1 MLDEPAGPRAL
12 MRALAALLL
21 SACLLLPG
29 CIDRVGDTV
38 NPERELFDDNTF
50 VNEDEHIKLTWTI
63 DSVAIIRIAFEK
75 QEGPNVDL
83 YTMTEVN
90 YEKYKQCAEGEQE
103 SFVYLAE
110 LSDPDTAAANLEA
123 TVDSGTYVTVI
134 DNTDCGE
141 AQPPD
146 QGGLLT
152 SDENDRARVD
162 YRITAQ

>member
-1 MLDEPAGPRAL
+1 MGLVSRRNSMKMQIP
-12 MRALAALLL
+12 LLL
-21 SACLLLPG
+21 AVCLLLPG
-29 CIDRVGDTV
+29 CLDSVNDTV

-63 DSVAIIRIAFEK
+63 ESASTIRIALDK
-75 QEGPNVDL
+75 QEGPNIDL

-90 YEKYKQCAEGEQE
+90 YQKYEDCD
-103 SFVYLAE
+103 SFVYLAD
-110 LSDPDTAAANLEA
+110 LSDPNTDAANLEA
-123 TVDSGTYVTVI
+123 TIDAGTYVTVI
-134 DNTDCGE
+134 DNTDCGD

-146 QGGLLT
+146 QGGLLS

>member
-1 MLDEPAGPRAL
+1 MNMQIP
-12 MRALAALLL
+12 LLL
-21 SACLLLPG
+21 SVCLLLPG
-29 CIDRVGDTV
+29 CMDSVNDTV

-63 DSVAIIRIAFEK
+63 DSVATIRIALDK
-75 QEGPNVDL
+75 QEGPNIDL

-90 YEKYKQCAEGEQE
+90 YQKYEDCD
-103 SFVYLAE
+103 SFVYLAD
-110 LSDPDTAAANLEA
+110 LSDPNTDAANLEA
-123 TVDSGTYVTVI
+123 TIDAGTYVTVI
-134 DNTDCGE
+134 DNTDCGD

-146 QGGLLT
+146 QGGLFS

>member
-1 MLDEPAGPRAL
+1 
-12 MRALAALLL
+12 MRVTVAFVI

-29 CIDRVGDTV
+29 CFDTANEAL

-63 DSVAIIRIAFEK
+63 DSVATIRIALEK

-90 YEKYKQCAEGEQE
+90 YEKYKDCD
-103 SFVYLAE
+103 SFVYLSD
-110 LSDPDTAAANLEA
+110 LSDPNTDASNLEA
-123 TVDSGTYVTVI
+123 NADAGTYVTVI

-146 QGGLLT
+146 QSGLLT

>member
-1 MLDEPAGPRAL
+1 MKMPISV
-12 MRALAALLL
+12 LL
-21 SACLLLPG
+21 SFCLLLPG
-29 CIDRVGDTV
+29 CLDSVNDTV

-63 DSVAIIRIAFEK
+63 ESASTIRIALDK
-75 QEGPNVDL
+75 QEGPNIDL

-90 YEKYKQCAEGEQE
+90 YQKYEDCD
-103 SFVYLAE
+103 SFVYLAD
-110 LSDPDTAAANLEA
+110 LSDPNTDASNLEA
-123 TVDSGTYVTVI
+123 IIDAGTYVTVI
-134 DNTDCGE
+134 DNTDCGD

-146 QGGLLT
+146 QGGLFS